1 MNSMAS
7 ERCIHSW
14 PALMHSTTRTVLSN
28 EQSTNQR
35 IKPVLGGQQRA
46 RAPTQKP
53 VVWGTVDA
61 GKV

>member
-1 MNSMAS
+1 
-7 ERCIHSW
+7 
-14 PALMHSTTRTVLSN
+14 MHSTTRTVLSN